1 MKKNI
6 YLLFIAVFL
15 NSCISYQPEI
25 FIADNFEPNNLE
37 TLNFLG
43 RENRQERSITKKMD
57 LMIRKFL
64 EKKNIDLIKSSDF
77 HMTYKFEFEPIKN
90 EVVDIERKGDQIV
103 YKTHTEVHYNRM
115 KLWVFIKQN
124 DLVKVRTF
132 KSKTILEDA
141 TEEQQF
147 SALSHLIHDS
157 LGLIFN
163 KM

>member
-1 MKKNI
+1 
-6 YLLFIAVFL
+6 
-15 NSCISYQPEI
+15 
-25 FIADNFEPNNLE
+25 
-37 TLNFLG
+37 
-43 RENRQERSITKKMD
+43 
-57 LMIRKFL
+57 
-64 EKKNIDLIKSSDF
+64 
-77 HMTYKFEFEPIKN
+77 MTYKFEFEPIKN
-90 EVVDIERKGDQIV
+90 EVVDIERNGDQIV

-124 DLVKVRTF
+124 DLVKVRIF